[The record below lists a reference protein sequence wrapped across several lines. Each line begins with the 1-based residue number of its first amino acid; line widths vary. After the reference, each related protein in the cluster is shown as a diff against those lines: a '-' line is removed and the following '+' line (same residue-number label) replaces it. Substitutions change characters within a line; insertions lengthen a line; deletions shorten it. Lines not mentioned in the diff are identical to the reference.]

1 MNAILDRVLL
11 SFVGDVKVKDL
22 TPVLKT
28 RVGLSNASSRMDTKP
43 KNLILTKRPMKRY
56 ERY

>member
-1 MNAILDRVLL
+1 MDAILDRVLL
-11 SFVGDVKVKDL
+11 SFVGDVKVVL

-28 RVGLSNASSRMDTKP
+28 RVGMSNASSRMDTKP